1 MLLDRLLHRVAGRST
16 SCTVVYAS
24 INATQSPNGGCFRGD
39 VHRPAEST
47 TLSVLAE
54 EELG

>member
-47 TLSVLAE
+47 TLSVLAG